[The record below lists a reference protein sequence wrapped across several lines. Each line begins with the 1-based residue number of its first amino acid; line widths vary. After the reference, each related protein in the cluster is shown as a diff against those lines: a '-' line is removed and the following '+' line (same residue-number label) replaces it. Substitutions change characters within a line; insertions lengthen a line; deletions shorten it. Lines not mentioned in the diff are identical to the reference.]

1 MHAVVRAAIK
11 PRLRSKL
18 ALHSQRWSSSQS
30 TASSSTSPFTPIRR
44 VASASIAIVS
54 STLFLVYYFDSQSA
68 VHRYVLTPLLRNTL
82 DAETAHKV
90 AVKALG
96 SGLAP
101 RETRRDDKSLETE
114 VRKSRFT
121 VATFLTLWAKQLWGM
136 KLSSP
141 IGVAAGFDKNGEAI
155 DGTPGSLSSILLH
168 NLN

>member
-1 MHAVVRAAIK
+1 MIK
-11 PRLRSKL
+11 KTV
-18 ALHSQRWSSSQS
+18 W
-30 TASSSTSPFTPIRR
+30 
-44 VASASIAIVS
+44 
-54 STLFLVYYFDSQSA
+54 
-68 VHRYVLTPLLRNTL
+68 
-82 DAETAHKV
+82 AETAHLDLRYV
-90 AVKALG
+90 AYN
-96 SGLAP
+96 SP